1 MMRKILILSLL
12 ACSILAGCGNGN
24 SDKETESAPP
34 SQNGQT
40 NQNGVTK
47 EPATSEDDQQKNGNQ
62 PSNEADQSTKSESL
76 RSEYTKKLD
85 EVEKGLADVEEL
97 NEEGT
102 TVSMT
107 QAADETYKRWDA
119 ALNEIYGELEDR
131 LSEKDMA
138 VLKQEQ
144 REWITERDETAEKEA
159 AEYKGGTMEAL
170 QLLSA
175 KARITKERCYE
186 LVELL

>member
-1 MMRKILILSLL
+1 MRKILILSLL
-12 ACSILAGCGNGN
+12 TCSILAGCGN
-24 SDKETESAPP
+24 SDNTETKSAPP
-34 SQNGQT
+34 NQNGQA

-47 EPATSEDDQQKNGNQ
+47 EPATSEDDQQTNGNHQ
-62 PSNEADQSTKSESL
+62 SSEADQSTNSESL
-76 RSEYTKKLD
+76 RAEYTKKLD
-85 EVEKGLADVEEL
+85 EVEKGLADLEGL

-119 ALNEIYGELEDR
+119 ALNEIYGELKDR

-138 VLKQEQ
+138 ALKQEQ

-159 AEYKGGTMEAL
+159 AEYKGGTMETL